1 MDQTVALF
9 VLVLAFALAIVLI
22 LAQIKLFSI
31 DSTLKRI
38 LQVMEHGDSPAIA
51 EAETADQR
59 PDIQKMQD
67 QMWD

>member
-9 VLVLAFALAIVLI
+9 VLVLAFALAVVLI

-38 LQVMEHGDSPAIA
+38 LQVMEHGDNPIA

-67 QMWD
+67 KMWG